1 MLLHPLKYKT
11 DPFSALVDLEDIKK
25 NAESAS
31 CVVRKILVAYLQT
44 KKNDLDERWKVF
56 IEYQRFLP
64 VDGCIIELAC
74 DGQKVKFYDKEI
86 SGIVYERFQEI
97 DMMDLFN
104 HLVLETIKFYDT
116 DLDDIKAVVDILRED
131 ILQLSISSFIMDW

>member
-1 MLLHPLKYKT
+1 M
-11 DPFSALVDLEDIKK
+11 
-25 NAESAS
+25 
-31 CVVRKILVAYLQT
+31 
-44 KKNDLDERWKVF
+44 F